1 MSVKVG
7 MERSTPT
14 ESRERKMKS
23 CILIVLIIK
32 SRLLIVEWCF
42 QGHLD
47 GGEWDQVYFFDLD
60 DENKINSTVY
70 RDQILLGP
78 LKEFWEDL
86 FYEIQEPVVIEDNA
100 LCTKRFAFRSDKS
113 LELDFTSISQTLII
127 STL

>member
-1 MSVKVG
+1 
-7 MERSTPT
+7 
-14 ESRERKMKS
+14 
-23 CILIVLIIK
+23 
-32 SRLLIVEWCF
+32 VEWCF

-60 DENKINSTVY
+60 DENKINCTVY
-70 RDQILLGP
+70 RDQILLEP
-78 LKEFWEDL
+78 LKEFWKDL
-86 FYEIQEPVVIEDNA
+86 FYEIQEPVVMEDNA